1 MNQAMT
7 GRAVAALGVV
17 LGVVAI
23 FVDFT
28 STALGSVKYSD
39 DGTILAFLLVTL
51 VLTAVLLAGAIGG
64 RDELDAYAAVTGS
77 MAFGFFLFIPA
88 GLGFNHFDLV
98 GAGGWLG
105 VCSGLIP
112 LGLWYSLA
120 SRPRAVG
127 RPGTPLVL
135 VPIAGRILCLVAIW
149 LTAESDVGVSYWN
162 LADKGR
168 ALPALMLLLVL
179 GGAVLGAS
187 TLGSPTSM
195 AADGTLILAAITFGL
210 FGAEVIASA
219 FDEFGSLGAGA
230 WLGAAGGLVLL
241 IGVKLLWKSMSS
253 EVPETAPVAATS
265 PPPAA

>member
-17 LGVVAI
+17 LGVIAI

-28 STALGSVKYSD
+28 STALGSPKYSD

-51 VLTAVLLAGAIGG
+51 VLTAILLAGAIGG
-64 RDELDAYAAVTGS
+64 RDDLDAN
-77 MAFGFFLFIPA
+77 PA
-88 GLGFNHFDLV
+88 GSRATRHAARARSHRGPDPLPGRDL
-98 GAGGWLG
+98 AQ
-105 VCSGLIP
+105 
-112 LGLWYSLA
+112 
-120 SRPRAVG
+120 
-127 RPGTPLVL
+127 
-135 VPIAGRILCLVAIW
+135 
-149 LTAESDVGVSYWN
+149 AESDIDVSYWN

-187 TLGSPTSM
+187 TLGSPTSL
-195 AADGTLILAAITFGL
+195 AADGTLILAAVTFGL

-219 FDEFGSLGAGA
+219 FDELGSLGAGA

-265 PPPAA
+265 PPAA